1 MVRPLTTLSEQVIIA
16 HRKGVHMGDT
26 RLKRFRILIVDDE
39 ERILRFLT
47 SKMKASGYEVMTA
60 QNGQEAL
67 ERITSQQPDLVVLDL
82 LLPKMH
88 GFDVLREL
96 RSYSSVP
103 VIILSALGADS
114 ERIKGLKLGADDY
127 VPKPFNP
134 DELLARI
141 EAVRRRMGAGEG
153 SKTSE
158 AVSFGTVEIDFG
170 RRCITVDGR
179 EQYLTR
185 IEWLLLSELARN
197 SGRLMLYEELLGRIW
212 GQEYRG
218 DIQILRTWISRLR
231 RKLNATSGGRGLI
244 RTVPKAGYMID
255 QSPS

>member
-1 MVRPLTTLSEQVIIA
+1 MEPLTSLLNPAILA
-16 HRKGVHMGDT
+16 HRNDIHTVGI

-39 ERILRFLT
+39 VRILRFLT
-47 SKMKASGYEVMTA
+47 SKLKASGYEVITA
-60 QNGQEAL
+60 QDGMEAL
-67 ERITSQQPDLVVLDL
+67 ELVTAQQPDLVVLDL
-82 LLPKMH
+82 ILPKLH

-96 RSYSSVP
+96 RSFSSVP
-103 VIILSALGADS
+103 VVVLSALGADV
-114 ERIKGLKLGADDY
+114 ERIKGLRLGADDY
-127 VPKPFNP
+127 LPKPFNP

-141 EAVRRRMGAGEG
+141 EAVKRRMGAEEG
-153 SKTSE
+153 SRTSE
-158 AVSFGTVEIDFG
+158 SVTFGTVDIDFS
-170 RRCITVDGR
+170 RRSITVDGK

-197 SGRLMLYEELLGRIW
+197 SGRLMLYEELLGKVW

-218 DIQILRTWISRLR
+218 DIQILRTWVSRLR

>member
-1 MVRPLTTLSEQVIIA
+1 MA
-16 HRKGVHMGDT
+16 DT

-39 ERILRFLT
+39 ERILHFLT
-47 SKMKASGYEVMTA
+47 SKLKASGYDVVTA
-60 QNGQEAL
+60 QSGQEAL
-67 ERITSQQPDLVVLDL
+67 ERLTSQQPDLVVLDL

-96 RSYSSVP
+96 RSFSSVP
-103 VIILSALGADS
+103 VIVLSALGADA
-114 ERIKGLKLGADDY
+114 ERIKGLRLGADDY
-127 VPKPFNP
+127 IPKPFNP

-141 EAVRRRMGAGEG
+141 EAVKRRVGADDG
-153 SKTSE
+153 SRTSE
-158 AVSFGTVEIDFG
+158 AVCFGTVEIDFAK
-170 RRCITVDGR
+170 RRIAVDGK

-197 SGRLMLYEELLGRIW
+197 CGRLMLYEELLSKVW

-244 RTVPKAGYMID
+244 HTVPKAGYMID

>member
-1 MVRPLTTLSEQVIIA
+1 
-16 HRKGVHMGDT
+16 
-26 RLKRFRILIVDDE
+26 
-39 ERILRFLT
+39 
-47 SKMKASGYEVMTA
+47 
-60 QNGQEAL
+60 
-67 ERITSQQPDLVVLDL
+67 
-82 LLPKMH
+82 
-88 GFDVLREL
+88 L
-96 RSYSSVP
+96 RSFSSVP
-103 VIILSALGADS
+103 VIILSALGADA
-114 ERIKGLKLGADDY
+114 ERIKGLRLGADDY

-141 EAVRRRMGAGEG
+141 EAVRRRMGAEDG

-158 AVSFGTVEIDFG
+158 SVTFGTVDIDFG
-170 RRCITVDGR
+170 RRSITVDGR

>member
-1 MVRPLTTLSEQVIIA
+1 LVRPLTTLSEQVIIA

-103 VIILSALGADS
+103 VIILSALGADA

-141 EAVRRRMGAGEG
+141 EAVRRRMGDGEG

>member
-1 MVRPLTTLSEQVIIA
+1 MVRPLTTLSQQVIIA

-47 SKMKASGYEVMTA
+47 SKLKASGYEVVTA
-60 QNGQEAL
+60 SNGREAL
-67 ERITSQQPDLVVLDL
+67 EQIASQQPELVVLDL

-96 RSYSSVP
+96 RSFSSVP
-103 VIILSALGADS
+103 VIILSALGADA
-114 ERIKGLKLGADDY
+114 ERIKGLRLGADDY

-141 EAVRRRMGAGEG
+141 QAVRRRMGAEEG

-158 AVSFGTVEIDFG
+158 SVTFGSVNIDFG
-170 RRCITVDGR
+170 RRSITIDGR

-244 RTVPKAGYMID
+244 RTVPKAGYLID

>member
-1 MVRPLTTLSEQVIIA
+1 
-16 HRKGVHMGDT
+16 MGDT

-47 SKMKASGYEVMTA
+47 SKLKASGYEVLTA
-60 QNGQEAL
+60 QNGIEAL

-96 RSYSSVP
+96 RSFSSIP
-103 VIILSALGADS
+103 VIILSALGADA

-141 EAVRRRMGAGEG
+141 EAVKRRIGPEEG

-158 AVSFGTVEIDFG
+158 PVSFGAVEIDFSK
-170 RRCITVDGR
+170 RSVIVDGQDR
-179 EQYLTR
+179 YLTR

-197 SGRLMLYEELLGRIW
+197 SGRLMLYEELLGRVW

-244 RTVPKAGYMID
+244 RTVPKAGYIID
-255 QSPS
+255 H

>member
-1 MVRPLTTLSEQVIIA
+1 
-16 HRKGVHMGDT
+16 MGDT

-39 ERILRFLT
+39 ERILHFLT
-47 SKMKASGYEVMTA
+47 SKLKASGYDVVTA

-67 ERITSQQPDLVVLDL
+67 ERIASQQPDLVVLDL

-96 RSYSSVP
+96 RSFSSVP
-103 VIILSALGADS
+103 VIVLSALGADA
-114 ERIKGLKLGADDY
+114 ERIKGLRLGADDY
-127 VPKPFNP
+127 LPKPFNP

-141 EAVRRRMGAGEG
+141 EAVRRRMGSEEG

-158 AVSFGTVEIDFG
+158 SVSFGSVDIDFA
-170 RRCITVDGR
+170 RRRVVVDGN

-197 SGRLMLYEELLGRIW
+197 SGRLMLYEELLGKVW

-218 DIQILRTWISRLR
+218 DIQILRTWVSRLR

-244 RTVPKAGYMID
+244 QTVPKAGYMIE

>member
-1 MVRPLTTLSEQVIIA
+1 MRPLTTLSEQVIIA

-170 RRCITVDGR
+170 RRCITVDGQ

>member
-1 MVRPLTTLSEQVIIA
+1 MTTLSEQVIIA

-103 VIILSALGADS
+103 VIILSALGADA

>member
-1 MVRPLTTLSEQVIIA
+1 LTTLSEQVIIA

-47 SKMKASGYEVMTA
+47 SKLKASGYEVVTA

-67 ERITSQQPDLVVLDL
+67 EGITSQQPDLVVLDL

-96 RSYSSVP
+96 RSFSSVP
-103 VIILSALGADS
+103 VIILSALGADA
-114 ERIKGLKLGADDY
+114 ERIKGLRLGADDY
-127 VPKPFNP
+127 MPKPFNP

-141 EAVRRRMGAGEG
+141 EAVRRRIGSEEG

-158 AVSFGTVEIDFG
+158 SVSFGTVDIDFS
-170 RRCITVDGR
+170 RRSITVDGR

>member
-1 MVRPLTTLSEQVIIA
+1 
-16 HRKGVHMGDT
+16 MGDT

-47 SKMKASGYEVMTA
+47 SKLKASGYDVVTA
-60 QNGQEAL
+60 QNGLEAL
-67 ERITSQQPDLVVLDL
+67 DRITSQQPDLVVLDL

-96 RSYSSVP
+96 RSFSSVP
-103 VIILSALGADS
+103 VIILSALGADA
-114 ERIKGLKLGADDY
+114 ERIKGLRLGADDY
-127 VPKPFNP
+127 MPKPFNP

-141 EAVRRRMGAGEG
+141 EAVKRRIG
-153 SKTSE
+153 SEKGSRTSE
-158 AVSFGTVEIDFG
+158 SVSFGTVD
-170 RRCITVDGR
+170 
-179 EQYLTR
+179 R

-197 SGRLMLYEELLGRIW
+197 SGRLMLYEELLGKVW

>member
-1 MVRPLTTLSEQVIIA
+1 
-16 HRKGVHMGDT
+16 
-26 RLKRFRILIVDDE
+26 
-39 ERILRFLT
+39 
-47 SKMKASGYEVMTA
+47 
-60 QNGQEAL
+60 
-67 ERITSQQPDLVVLDL
+67 
-82 LLPKMH
+82 MH

-96 RSYSSVP
+96 RSFSSVP
-103 VIILSALGADS
+103 VIILSALGADA

-170 RRCITVDGR
+170 RRSIAVDGR

-255 QSPS
+255 PSAS

>member
-1 MVRPLTTLSEQVIIA
+1 
-16 HRKGVHMGDT
+16 MGDT

-47 SKMKASGYEVMTA
+47 SKLKASGYEVVTA
-60 QNGQEAL
+60 QNGIEAL

-96 RSYSSVP
+96 RSFSSIP
-103 VIILSALGADS
+103 VIILSALGADA

-141 EAVRRRMGAGEG
+141 EAVKRRMGPEEG
-153 SKTSE
+153 SKTNE
-158 AVSFGTVEIDFG
+158 PVSFGTVEIDFSK
-170 RRCITVDGR
+170 RSVVVDGR
-179 EQYLTR
+179 DRYLTR
-185 IEWLLLSELARN
+185 IEWLLLSELTRN
-197 SGRLMLYEELLGRIW
+197 SGHLMLYEELLGRVW

-231 RKLNATSGGRGLI
+231 RKLNDTPGGRGLI
-244 RTVPKAGYMID
+244 RTVPKAGYIID
-255 QSPS
+255 H

>member
-1 MVRPLTTLSEQVIIA
+1 
-16 HRKGVHMGDT
+16 MGDT
-26 RLKRFRILIVDDE
+26 RLKRYRILIVDDE
-39 ERILRFLT
+39 ERILHFLT
-47 SKMKASGYEVMTA
+47 SKLKASGYDVVTA
-60 QNGQEAL
+60 QNGPEAL
-67 ERITSQQPDLVVLDL
+67 ERIASQQPDLMVLDL

-96 RSYSSVP
+96 RSFSSVP
-103 VIILSALGADS
+103 VIVLSALGADA
-114 ERIKGLKLGADDY
+114 ERIKGLRLGADDY

-141 EAVRRRMGAGEG
+141 EAVRRRIGSEDG
-153 SKTSE
+153 SKTTES
-158 AVSFGTVEIDFG
+158 VSFGAVDIDFA
-170 RRCITVDGR
+170 RRRVAVDGR

-197 SGRLMLYEELLGRIW
+197 GGRLMLYEELLGKVW

-231 RKLNATSGGRGLI
+231 RKLNATASGRGLI
-244 RTVPKAGYMID
+244 HTVPKAGYMIERT
-255 QSPS
+255 PS

>member
-1 MVRPLTTLSEQVIIA
+1 MRPLTTLSGQVIIA

-170 RRCITVDGR
+170 RRCITVDGQ

>member
-1 MVRPLTTLSEQVIIA
+1 
-16 HRKGVHMGDT
+16 MGDT
-26 RLKRFRILIVDDE
+26 RLKRYRILIVDDE
-39 ERILRFLT
+39 ERILHFLT
-47 SKMKASGYEVMTA
+47 SKLKASGYDVVTA
-60 QNGQEAL
+60 QNGPEAL
-67 ERITSQQPDLVVLDL
+67 ERIASQQPDLVVLDL

-96 RSYSSVP
+96 RSFSSIP
-103 VIILSALGADS
+103 VIVLSALGADA
-114 ERIKGLKLGADDY
+114 ERIKGLRLGADDY

-141 EAVRRRMGAGEG
+141 EAVRRRTNSEDG

-158 AVSFGTVEIDFG
+158 SVSFGAVDIDFA
-170 RRCITVDGR
+170 RRRVVVDGS

-197 SGRLMLYEELLGRIW
+197 AGRLMLYEELLGKVW

-231 RKLNATSGGRGLI
+231 RKLNATAGGRGLI
-244 RTVPKAGYMID
+244 QTVPKAGYMIE
-255 QSPS
+255 QTPS

>member
-1 MVRPLTTLSEQVIIA
+1 MPDS
-16 HRKGVHMGDT
+16 
-26 RLKRFRILIVDDE
+26 RLKRFRILVVDDE
-39 ERILRFLT
+39 ERILHFLT
-47 SKMKASGYEVMTA
+47 SKLKASGYDVITA

-67 ERITSQQPDLVVLDL
+67 ERIASQQPDLVVLDL
-82 LLPKMH
+82 LLPRMH

-96 RSYSSVP
+96 RSFSSVP
-103 VIILSALGADS
+103 VIVLSALGADA
-114 ERIKGLKLGADDY
+114 ERIKGLRLGADDY

-141 EAVRRRMGAGEG
+141 EAVRRRMGSEEG

-158 AVSFGTVEIDFG
+158 SVSFGTVEIDFAK
-170 RRCITVDGR
+170 RRVVVDGK

-197 SGRLMLYEELLGRIW
+197 SGRLMLYEELLGRVW

-218 DIQILRTWISRLR
+218 DIQILRTWVSRLR

-244 RTVPKAGYMID
+244 QTVPKAGYMIE